1 MIWLAF
7 AALTLIALAF
17 LLIPL
22 SRMRDGARDRAEAD
36 LGVYRAQ
43 LAELEA
49 EVARGQ
55 IGPAEAEAARLE
67 IQRRLL
73 KADAAAPERHGTGSP
88 RLAMITI
95 VAIAVLV
102 PLLATLV
109 YLRLGN
115 PSLPGQPLDEVA
127 RARAAESEHQLAQ
140 VTNMVDRLRQ
150 KLIDSPDNLRDWLVL
165 GRTLMALQRY
175 AEAVTAYE
183 AAIRLNPQDIG
194 AQTGYG
200 EALTMTAE
208 GTITPAAAG
217 AFARAVAIDPKAPI
231 ARYYLGLAK
240 FQDGDAAGAYDDWL
254 ALAREAPADA
264 GYLPMLKERLTV
276 IGQSIGRDPSGELAA
291 TQAPGPTRE
300 QMQAAAGMS
309 EGDRTAMIRGMVDN
323 LAAKLAAQPDDF
335 DGWMRLA
342 RARTVLREIPEARAA
357 VTQALRLRPADP
369 DALFLAGQA
378 AAAAGDKPAGLDY
391 WKRLLAVLPA
401 GSDDHK
407 AVEAAIAKLEKS

>member
-1 MIWLAF
+1 MIWFAF
-7 AALTLIALAF
+7 SALTLAALAF

-22 SRMRDGARDRAEAD
+22 SRTRDTARDRAEAD

-49 EVARGQ
+49 EVARGLLA
-55 IGPAEAEAARLE
+55 PAEAEAARLE

-73 KADAAAPERHGTGSP
+73 KADAAGAERQAGGSP
-88 RLAMITI
+88 RLALATI
-95 VAIAVLV
+95 IVIAVVV
-102 PLLATLV
+102 PLFATLL

-115 PSLPGQPLDEVA
+115 PSMPGQPLDQVA
-127 RARAAESEHQLAQ
+127 RDRAAAAEQQLAQ
-140 VTNMVDRLRQ
+140 VTNIVDRLRQ
-150 KLIDSPDNLRDWLVL
+150 RLIEQPGDLRGWLLL

-175 AEAVTAYE
+175 PEAVTAYE
-183 AAIRLNPQDIG
+183 AAARLDAQDAT

-208 GTITPAAAG
+208 GSVTPAAAG
-217 AFARAVAIDPKAPI
+217 AFARAVAIDPKAPT

-240 FQDGDAAGAYDDWL
+240 FQNGDAAGAYDDWL

-264 GYLPMLKERLTV
+264 GYLAMLKERLAVVGRT
-276 IGQSIGRDPSGELAA
+276 IGRDPGAALAQA
-291 TQAPGPTRE
+291 APGPSSE
-300 QMQAAAGMS
+300 QMQAAAGMT
-309 EGDRTAMIRGMVDN
+309 EQDRAAMIRSMVDN

-342 RARTVLREIPEARAA
+342 RARTVLRELPETRAA
-357 VTQALRLRPADP
+357 LDQALRLRPADP

-378 AAAAGDKPAGLDY
+378 AAAGGDKPSALDH
-391 WKRLLAVLPA
+391 WKRLLALLPA
-401 GSDDHK
+401 GSDDAR
-407 AVEAAIAKLEKS
+407 AVEAAIARLEKS

>member
-1 MIWLAF
+1 MIWFAF
-7 AALTLIALAF
+7 SALTLAALAF

-22 SRMRDGARDRAEAD
+22 SRTRDTARDRAEAD

-49 EVARGQ
+49 EVARGLLA
-55 IGPAEAEAARLE
+55 PAEAEAARLE

-73 KADAAAPERHGTGSP
+73 KADAAGAERQAGGSP
-88 RLAMITI
+88 RLTLATI
-95 VAIAVLV
+95 IAIAVVV
-102 PLLATLV
+102 PLFATLL

-115 PSLPGQPLDEVA
+115 PSMPGQPLDQVA
-127 RARAAESEHQLAQ
+127 RDRAAAAEQQLAQ
-140 VTNMVDRLRQ
+140 VTNIVDRLRQ
-150 KLIDSPDNLRDWLVL
+150 RLIEQPGDLRGWLLL

-175 AEAVTAYE
+175 PEAVTAYE
-183 AAIRLNPQDIG
+183 AAARLDAQDAT

-208 GTITPAAAG
+208 GSVTPAAAA
-217 AFARAVAIDPKAPI
+217 AFARAVAIDPKAPT

-240 FQDGDAAGAYDDWL
+240 FQNGDAAGAYDDWL

-264 GYLPMLKERLTV
+264 GYLAMLKERLAVVGRT
-276 IGQSIGRDPSGELAA
+276 IGRDPGAALAQA
-291 TQAPGPTRE
+291 APGPSSE
-300 QMQAAAGMS
+300 QMQAAAGMT
-309 EGDRTAMIRGMVDN
+309 EQDRAAMIRSMVDN

-342 RARTVLREIPEARAA
+342 RARTVLRELPETRAA
-357 VTQALRLRPADP
+357 LDQALRLRPADP

-378 AAAAGDKPAGLDY
+378 AAAGGDKPSALDH
-391 WKRLLAVLPA
+391 WKRLLALLPA
-401 GSDDHK
+401 GSDDAR
-407 AVEAAIAKLEKS
+407 AVEAAIAHLEKS

>member
-1 MIWLAF
+1 MIWFAF
-7 AALTLIALAF
+7 SALTLAALAF

-22 SRMRDGARDRAEAD
+22 SRTRDTARDRAEAD

-49 EVARGQ
+49 EVARGLLA
-55 IGPAEAEAARLE
+55 PAEAEAARLE

-73 KADAAAPERHGTGSP
+73 KADAAGAERQAGGSP
-88 RLAMITI
+88 RLALATI
-95 VAIAVLV
+95 IVIAVVV
-102 PLLATLV
+102 PLFATLL

-115 PSLPGQPLDEVA
+115 PSMPGQPLDQVA
-127 RARAAESEHQLAQ
+127 RDRAAAAEQQLAQ
-140 VTNMVDRLRQ
+140 VTNIVDRLRQ
-150 KLIDSPDNLRDWLVL
+150 RLIEQPGDLRGWLLL

-175 AEAVTAYE
+175 PEAVTAYE
-183 AAIRLNPQDIG
+183 AAARLDAQDAT

-208 GTITPAAAG
+208 GSVTPAAAA
-217 AFARAVAIDPKAPI
+217 AFARAVAIDPKAPT

-240 FQDGDAAGAYDDWL
+240 FQNGDAAGAYDDWL

-264 GYLPMLKERLTV
+264 GYLAMLKERLAVVGRT
-276 IGQSIGRDPSGELAA
+276 IGRDPGAALAQA
-291 TQAPGPTRE
+291 APGPSSE
-300 QMQAAAGMS
+300 QMQAAAGMT
-309 EGDRTAMIRGMVDN
+309 EQDRAAMIRSMVDN

-342 RARTVLREIPEARAA
+342 RARTVLRELPETRAA
-357 VTQALRLRPADP
+357 LDQALRLRPADP

-378 AAAAGDKPAGLDY
+378 AAAGGDKPSALDH
-391 WKRLLAVLPA
+391 WKRLLALLPA
-401 GSDDHK
+401 GSDDAR
-407 AVEAAIAKLEKS
+407 AVEAAIARLEKS

>member
-1 MIWLAF
+1 MIWFAF
-7 AALTLIALAF
+7 SALTLAALAF

-22 SRMRDGARDRAEAD
+22 SRTRDTARDRAEAD

-49 EVARGQ
+49 EVARGLLA
-55 IGPAEAEAARLE
+55 PAEAEAARLE

-73 KADAAAPERHGTGSP
+73 KADAAGAERQAGGSP
-88 RLAMITI
+88 RLTLATI
-95 VAIAVLV
+95 IVIAVVV
-102 PLLATLV
+102 PLFATLL

-115 PSLPGQPLDEVA
+115 PSMPGQPLDQVA
-127 RARAAESEHQLAQ
+127 RDRAAAAEQQLAQ
-140 VTNMVDRLRQ
+140 VTNIVDRLRQ
-150 KLIDSPDNLRDWLVL
+150 RLIEQPGDLRGWLLL

-175 AEAVTAYE
+175 PEAVTAYE
-183 AAIRLNPQDIG
+183 AAARLDAQDAT

-208 GTITPAAAG
+208 GSVTPAAAG
-217 AFARAVAIDPKAPI
+217 AFARAVAIDPKAPT

-240 FQDGDAAGAYDDWL
+240 FQNGDAAGAYDDWL

-264 GYLPMLKERLTV
+264 GYLAMLKERLAVVGRT
-276 IGQSIGRDPSGELAA
+276 IGRDPGAALAQA
-291 TQAPGPTRE
+291 APGPSSE
-300 QMQAAAGMS
+300 QMQAAAGMT
-309 EGDRTAMIRGMVDN
+309 EQDRAAMIRSMVDN

-342 RARTVLREIPEARAA
+342 RARTVLRELPETRAA
-357 VTQALRLRPADP
+357 LDQALRLRPADP

-378 AAAAGDKPAGLDY
+378 AAAGGDKPSALDH
-391 WKRLLAVLPA
+391 WKRLLALLPA
-401 GSDDHK
+401 GSDDAR
-407 AVEAAIAKLEKS
+407 AVEAAIARLEKS

>member
-1 MIWLAF
+1 MIWFAF
-7 AALTLIALAF
+7 SALTLAALAF

-22 SRMRDGARDRAEAD
+22 SRTRDTARDRAEAD

-49 EVARGQ
+49 EVARGLLA
-55 IGPAEAEAARLE
+55 PAEAEAARLE

-73 KADAAAPERHGTGSP
+73 KADAAGAERQAGGSP
-88 RLAMITI
+88 RLALATI
-95 VAIAVLV
+95 IAIAVVV
-102 PLLATLV
+102 PLFATLL

-115 PSLPGQPLDEVA
+115 PSMPGQPLDQVA
-127 RARAAESEHQLAQ
+127 RDRAAAAEQQLAQ
-140 VTNMVDRLRQ
+140 VTNIVDRLRQ
-150 KLIDSPDNLRDWLVL
+150 RLIEQPGDLRGWLLL

-175 AEAVTAYE
+175 PEAVTAYE
-183 AAIRLNPQDIG
+183 AAARLDAQDAT

-208 GTITPAAAG
+208 GSVTPAAAA
-217 AFARAVAIDPKAPI
+217 AFARAVAIDPKAPT

-240 FQDGDAAGAYDDWL
+240 FQNGDAAGAYDDWL

-264 GYLPMLKERLTV
+264 GYLAMLKERLAVVGRT
-276 IGQSIGRDPSGELAA
+276 IGRDPGAALAQA
-291 TQAPGPTRE
+291 APGPSSE
-300 QMQAAAGMS
+300 QMQAAAGMT
-309 EGDRTAMIRGMVDN
+309 EQDRAAMIRSMVDN

-342 RARTVLREIPEARAA
+342 RARTVLRELPETRAA
-357 VTQALRLRPADP
+357 LDQALRLRPADP

-378 AAAAGDKPAGLDY
+378 AAAGGDKPSALDH
-391 WKRLLAVLPA
+391 WKRLLALLPA
-401 GSDDHK
+401 GSDDAR
-407 AVEAAIAKLEKS
+407 AVEAAIARLEKS

>member
-1 MIWLAF
+1 MIWFAF
-7 AALTLIALAF
+7 SALTLAALAF

-22 SRMRDGARDRAEAD
+22 SRTRDTARDRAEAD

-49 EVARGQ
+49 EVARGLLA
-55 IGPAEAEAARLE
+55 PAEAEAARLE

-73 KADAAAPERHGTGSP
+73 KADAAGAERHGGGSP
-88 RLAMITI
+88 RLALATI
-95 VAIAVLV
+95 IAIAVVV
-102 PLLATLV
+102 PLFATLV

-115 PSLPGQPLDEVA
+115 PSMPGQPLDQVA
-127 RARAAESEHQLAQ
+127 RDRAAAAEQQLAQ
-140 VTNMVDRLRQ
+140 VTNIVDRLRQ
-150 KLIDSPDNLRDWLVL
+150 RLIEQPGDLRGWLLL

-175 AEAVTAYE
+175 PEAVTAYE
-183 AAIRLNPQDIG
+183 AATRLNAQDAT

-208 GTITPAAAG
+208 GSVTPAAAG
-217 AFARAVAIDPKAPI
+217 AFARAVAIDPKAPT

-264 GYLPMLKERLTV
+264 GYLAMLKERLAVVGRT
-276 IGQSIGRDPSGELAA
+276 IGRDPGAALAQA
-291 TQAPGPTRE
+291 APGPSSE
-300 QMQAAAGMS
+300 QMQAAAGMT
-309 EGDRTAMIRGMVDN
+309 EQDRSAMIRSMVDN

-342 RARTVLREIPEARAA
+342 RARTVLRELPETRAA
-357 VTQALRLRPADP
+357 LDQALRLRPADP

-378 AAAAGDKPAGLDY
+378 AAAGGDKPAALDH
-391 WKRLLAVLPA
+391 WKRLLALLPA
-401 GSDDHK
+401 GSDDAR
-407 AVEAAIAKLEKS
+407 AVEAAIARLEKS

>member
-7 AALTLIALAF
+7 AALTLAALAF

-22 SRMRDGARDRAEAD
+22 SRLRTAGRDRVEAD

-43 LAELEA
+43 LAELEGEA
-49 EVARGQ
+49 ARGL

-73 KADAAAPERHGTGSP
+73 KADASGAERHAGGSP
-88 RLAMITI
+88 RLALVTI
-95 VAIAVLV
+95 VAIAIAI
-102 PLLATLV
+102 PLFATLV

-115 PSLPGQPLDEVA
+115 PTLPGQPLDEVA
-127 RARAAESEHQLAQ
+127 RERAAAAEQQLAQ
-140 VTNMVDRLRQ
+140 VTNIVDRLRQ
-150 KLIDSPDNLRDWLVL
+150 RLIEQPDDLRDWLLL

-175 AEAVTAYE
+175 PEAVTAYE
-183 AAIRLNPQDIG
+183 AAARLNPQDAA
-194 AQTGYG
+194 AQTGHG

-208 GTITPAAAG
+208 GSVTPAAAG
-217 AFARAVAIDPKAPI
+217 AFARAVAIDPAAPT

-240 FQDGDAAGAYDDWL
+240 FQDGNAAGAYDDWL

-264 GYLPMLKERLTV
+264 TYLPMLQERLTV
-276 IGQSIGRDPSGELAA
+276 VGRTIGRDPSDAFA
-291 TQAPGPTRE
+291 QAGPGPTRQ
-300 QMQAAAGMS
+300 QMDAAAGMS
-309 EGDRTAMIRGMVDN
+309 EQDRAAMIRSMVDN

-342 RARTVLREIPEARAA
+342 RARTVLRELPESRAA
-357 VTQALRLRPADP
+357 LAQALRLRPTDP

-378 AAAAGDKPAGLDY
+378 AAAGGDKPAALDH
-391 WKRLLAVLPA
+391 WKRLLALLPA
-401 GSDDHK
+401 GSDDYR
-407 AVEAAIAKLEKS
+407 AVEGAIAKLEKS